1 MVGLSDWTRAPY
13 ARDVSALRYL
23 AIQQAEKPRSYQTVW
38 WWTGDCRGADKK
50 HIERPSS
57 GIAGMT
63 EHHIKGESRYMSG
76 RIVRTAIITGLL
88 LAVAAPAFAADA
100 PKTKADCEKAKDMK
114 WDDAERRALRSRRW
128 SDDAVERRG
137 NIGVVATVARLR
149 SRTLG
154 TDMSMLS
161 KTRPSCAGLAR
172 GGRPARAAP
181 DCGQLPHGG
190 LSCSACPQ
198 RLWISER

>member
-1 MVGLSDWTRAPY
+1 MRATLSAI
-13 ARDVSALRYL
+13 RYL

-114 WDDAERRALRSRRW
+114 WDDA
-128 SDDAVERRG
+128 
-137 NIGVVATVARLR
+137 
-149 SRTLG
+149 
-154 TDMSMLS
+154 
-161 KTRPSCAGLAR
+161 KK
-172 GGRPARAAP
+172 
-181 DCGQLPHGG
+181 
-190 LSCSACPQ
+190 ACVKK
-198 RLWISER
+198 